1 MFSTFQDNQATIKEL
16 LQMVYDKIESS
27 NVPKPNGM
35 LTFHHINV
43 RPIFIV
49 AVPDHAIFF
58 TAEPSNKKVRRMK

>member
-1 MFSTFQDNQATIKEL
+1 
-16 LQMVYDKIESS
+16 MVNDKIESS
-27 NVPKPNGM
+27 NVTNSM

>member
-16 LQMVYDKIESS
+16 LQRVNDKRESS
-27 NVPKPNGM
+27 NVTNSM

>member
-1 MFSTFQDNQATIKEL
+1 
-16 LQMVYDKIESS
+16 MVYDKIESS

-49 AVPDHAIFF
+49 AMPDHAIFF